1 MSLGSDPLRWN
12 GWPTLRWWK
21 VHGGVIKW
29 RPQERWNKRNH
40 WKERFSRLSRLWRS
54 YKEWF
59 HSYFLSTGSGNK
71 HHWKQKSI
79 LIGGISQS
87 SRHFNVPFVAVVSE
101 KKRLGTNFH
110 HPPPAEAYSFRRA
123 AEDPERVPLTQLPV
137 RALMAPPGVPDFF
150 SRTRV
155 VAPGKHQIIG
165 KAGGWSVD
173 GLDFGG
179 VYGNE
184 WVIFGEWDIVVGKA
198 YCTRKQKVNW
208 LTIVDQE

>member
-1 MSLGSDPLRWN
+1 MSLL
-12 GWPTLRWWK
+12 LL
-21 VHGGVIKW
+21 
-29 RPQERWNKRNH
+29 
-40 WKERFSRLSRLWRS
+40 F
-54 YKEWF
+54 
-59 HSYFLSTGSGNK
+59 
-71 HHWKQKSI
+71 
-79 LIGGISQS
+79 
-87 SRHFNVPFVAVVSE
+87 VSE
-101 KKRLGTNFH
+101 KKAPWHQLAPVTATCF
-110 HPPPAEAYSFRRA
+110 EAYSFRRA

-150 SRTRV
+150 SRTRI

-198 YCTRKQKVNW
+198 YCIRKQKV
-208 LTIVDQE
+208 